1 MDALVL
7 YIPNFRDIYLITE
20 KNCSK
25 EGTDC

>member
-7 YIPNFRDIYLITE
+7 YISNFRDINLITE
-20 KNCSK
+20 NDCSK